1 MSWPGAVPIPR
12 VRGGLSSSR
21 GMALKFPDRGD
32 ACGPRLPGRSWTVIL
47 LRSSSAR
54 QRGRWRNWYQ
64 IWTTPAFDPVKSW
77 PSVAPVFARSPCAS
91 TKNGDVT
98 PVCPYPFPGAHN
110 PKVAG
115 SNPAPATRKTE
126 APSALSWRGFPL
138 FRPHRLRAAT
148 RRSLSHPRQRSPSA
162 RRGLKSSTIVQDS
175 LRAHSWPI
183 SGPIPPDV
191 VEPGWIWACSGME
204 SPAIR
209 SGRCAGR
216 SGRRRSTGRRSPRR
230 RREGRGA
237 GELESPERSRSA
249 LHRIP
254 DGGQAVRPR
263 QRRLKGRLDLN
274 QRPLAPQSRLDHQS
288 QSAGLSNGSQLL
300 GNQTRHAARLRLILL
315 TFAPKL
321 MHP

>member
-32 ACGPRLPGRSWTVIL
+32 ACGPRLPG
-47 LRSSSAR
+47 
-54 QRGRWRNWYQ
+54 
-64 IWTTPAFDPVKSW
+64 
-77 PSVAPVFARSPCAS
+77 
-91 TKNGDVT
+91 KNGDVT

-209 SGRCAGR
+209 SGRCAGW

-254 DGGQAVRPR
+254 DGGLHPNHALTINHSR
-263 QRRLKGRLDLN
+263 QGLATARNFSGIRLGT
-274 QRPLAPQSRLDHQS
+274 Q
-288 QSAGLSNGSQLL
+288 
-300 GNQTRHAARLRLILL
+300 HA
-315 TFAPKL
+315 FA
-321 MHP
+321 